1 MLFLK
6 GNWKCKTLCSP
17 DNLGAG
23 RQKAGE
29 HQTFNLP
36 RNKFSDIF
44 SMQFLCGKSQGPYEI
59 NWCCKAIESR
69 RLKVWHGLG
78 PAWLIRRPSSLPTK
92 VCPPRAKHQTDRG
105 RSCSKEKKAQ
115 NPIVQAGTAVMG
127 VIFLALFQ
135 GRKRRVLD
143 QMGEFSTSFALES
156 PFLGKPC

>member
-1 MLFLK
+1 MK
-6 GNWKCKTLCSP
+6 ASQKEVVVGNWKCKTLCSP

-44 SMQFLCGKSQGPYEI
+44 PMQFLCGKSQGPYEI

-69 RLKVWHGLG
+69 RLKVWQGLG
-78 PAWLIRRPSSLPTK
+78 LAWLIRRPSSLPTK

-115 NPIVQAGTAVMG
+115 NPIVQAGTVMG

-135 GRKRRVLD
+135 GRKGQFWIKWVSSQHHLHWRAH
-143 QMGEFSTSFALES
+143 F
-156 PFLGKPC
+156 